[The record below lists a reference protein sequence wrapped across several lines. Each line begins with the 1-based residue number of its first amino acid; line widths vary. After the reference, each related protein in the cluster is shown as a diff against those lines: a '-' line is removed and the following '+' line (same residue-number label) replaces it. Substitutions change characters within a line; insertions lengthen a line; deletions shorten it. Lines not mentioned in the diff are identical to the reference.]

1 MLGCLITLNFPK
13 SKNMSKII
21 NLLGSGLGKSLI
33 EGLSSQTGQSK
44 SKTTALLNL
53 AIPVLLQ
60 AMQRNSATKEGA
72 LGLLNAITNKH
83 DGSILNKLNSIISGS
98 SINAVEKD
106 GGKIL
111 GHVFGKRQKNIQ
123 NALSKQSGVSNNS
136 VAKVLKIAAPV
147 VLGILGKQK
156 RNSSVN
162 DTKDL
167 SNIIGNLLKSQ
178 SKKQSFFEA
187 ILDADENGSII
198 NELAGSILKKNNS
211 GIGNLLSKLFN
222 KK

>member
-1 MLGCLITLNFPK
+1 
-13 SKNMSKII
+13 
-21 NLLGSGLGKSLI
+21 
-33 EGLSSQTGQSK
+33 
-44 SKTTALLNL
+44 
-53 AIPVLLQ
+53 
-60 AMQRNSATKEGA
+60 
-72 LGLLNAITNKH
+72 
-83 DGSILNKLNSIISGS
+83 
-98 SINAVEKD
+98 VEKD

-111 GHVFGKRQKNIQ
+111 GHVFGKRRKNIQ

-162 DTKDL
+162 YTKDL
-167 SNIIGNLLKSQ
+167 SKMIGKLLKSQ

-187 ILDADENGSII
+187 ILDADDNGSIV
-198 NELAGSILKKNNS
+198 NELAGSILKKNIS

>member
-1 MLGCLITLNFPK
+1 MGFLIKLFLPK
-13 SKNMSKII
+13 SKNMSKIM

-33 EGLSSQTGQSK
+33 KGLSSQTGQSK

-53 AIPVLLQ
+53 AIPVMLQ

-83 DGSILNKLNSIISGS
+83 DGSILNNLNSIFSDS
-98 SINAVEKD
+98 SLNAVEKD

-136 VAKVLKIAAPV
+136 VTKVLKIAAPV

-167 SNIIGNLLKSQ
+167 SK
-178 SKKQSFFEA
+178 
-187 ILDADENGSII
+187 
-198 NELAGSILKKNNS
+198 
-211 GIGNLLSKLFN
+211 
-222 KK
+222 

>member
-60 AMQRNSATKEGA
+60 AMQRNYATKEGA

>member
-1 MLGCLITLNFPK
+1 M
-13 SKNMSKII
+13 

-53 AIPVLLQ
+53 AIPVLLK

-83 DGSILNKLNSIISGS
+83 DGSILNNLSSIILGS
-98 SINAVEKD
+98 SIDAVEKD

-123 NALSKQSGVSNNS
+123 NALSKQTGVSNNS
-136 VAKVLKIAAPV
+136 VAKVLKVAAPV

-167 SNIIGNLLKSQ
+167 SNMISNLLKSQ
-178 SKKQSFFEA
+178 TKKQSFFEA

-198 NELAGSILKKNNS
+198 NELAGSILKKNNIS
-211 GIGNLLSKLFN
+211 IGNLLSKLFN

>member
-1 MLGCLITLNFPK
+1 M
-13 SKNMSKII
+13 
-21 NLLGSGLGKSLI
+21 
-33 EGLSSQTGQSK
+33 
-44 SKTTALLNL
+44 
-53 AIPVLLQ
+53 
-60 AMQRNSATKEGA
+60 
-72 LGLLNAITNKH
+72 NAITNKH
-83 DGSILNKLNSIISGS
+83 DGSILNNLSSIILGS
-98 SINAVEKD
+98 SIDAVEKD

-123 NALSKQSGVSNNS
+123 NALSKQTGVSNNS
-136 VAKVLKIAAPV
+136 VAKVLKVAAPV

-167 SNIIGNLLKSQ
+167 SNMISNLLKSQ
-178 SKKQSFFEA
+178 TKKQSFFEA
-187 ILDADENGSII
+187 ILDADENGLII

>member
-1 MLGCLITLNFPK
+1 M
-13 SKNMSKII
+13 
-21 NLLGSGLGKSLI
+21 
-33 EGLSSQTGQSK
+33 
-44 SKTTALLNL
+44 
-53 AIPVLLQ
+53 LQ

-83 DGSILNKLNSIISGS
+83 DGSILNNLNSIFSDS
-98 SINAVEKD
+98 SLNAVEKD

-136 VAKVLKIAAPV
+136 VTKVLKIAAPV

-167 SNIIGNLLKSQ
+167 SNMISNLLKSQ
-178 SKKQSFFEA
+178 TKKQSFLEA

>member
-1 MLGCLITLNFPK
+1 M
-13 SKNMSKII
+13 
-21 NLLGSGLGKSLI
+21 
-33 EGLSSQTGQSK
+33 
-44 SKTTALLNL
+44 
-53 AIPVLLQ
+53 
-60 AMQRNSATKEGA
+60 
-72 LGLLNAITNKH
+72 NAITNKH
-83 DGSILNKLNSIISGS
+83 DGSILNNLSSIILGS
-98 SINAVEKD
+98 SIDAVEKD

-123 NALSKQSGVSNNS
+123 NALSKQTGVSNNS
-136 VAKVLKIAAPV
+136 VAKVLKVAAPV

-167 SNIIGNLLKSQ
+167 SNMISNLLKSQ
-178 SKKQSFFEA
+178 TKKQSFFEA
-187 ILDADENGSII
+187 ILDADENGLII
-198 NELAGSILKKNNS
+198 NELAGSILKKNNI

>member
-1 MLGCLITLNFPK
+1 M
-13 SKNMSKII
+13 

-53 AIPVLLQ
+53 AIPVMLQ

-83 DGSILNKLNSIISGS
+83 DGSILNNLNSIFSDS
-98 SINAVEKD
+98 SLNAVEKD
-106 GGKIL
+106 VGKIL

-136 VAKVLKIAAPV
+136 VTKVLKIAAPV
-147 VLGILGKQK
+147 VLGILRKQK

-167 SNIIGNLLKSQ
+167 SKMISNLLKSQ
-178 SKKQSFFEA
+178 SKKQSFLEA
-187 ILDADENGSII
+187 ILDADDNGSII

>member
-1 MLGCLITLNFPK
+1 
-13 SKNMSKII
+13 MSKIM

-53 AIPVLLQ
+53 AIPVMLQ

-83 DGSILNKLNSIISGS
+83 DGSILNNLNSIFSDS
-98 SINAVEKD
+98 SLNAVEKD

-136 VAKVLKIAAPV
+136 VTKVLKIAAPV

-156 RNSSVN
+156 QNSSVN

-167 SNIIGNLLKSQ
+167 SKMISNLLKSQ
-178 SKKQSFFEA
+178 SKKQSFLEA
-187 ILDADENGSII
+187 ILDADDNGSII

>member
-83 DGSILNKLNSIISGS
+83 DGSILNNLNSIISGS

-136 VAKVLKIAAPV
+136 VAKVLRIAAPV

>member
-1 MLGCLITLNFPK
+1 
-13 SKNMSKII
+13 MSKIM
-21 NLLGSGLGKSLI
+21 NLLESGLGKSLI

-44 SKTTALLNL
+44 TKTTTLLNL

-72 LGLLNAITNKH
+72 LGLFNAITNKH
-83 DGSILNKLNSIISGS
+83 DESILNNLNSIISGS
-98 SINAVEKD
+98 SLNAVEKD

-111 GHVFGKRQKNIQ
+111 GHVFGKRRKNIQ

-167 SNIIGNLLKSQ
+167 SKMIGNLLKSQ

-187 ILDADENGSII
+187 ILDADDNGSIV

>member
-1 MLGCLITLNFPK
+1 MGFLIKLFLPK
-13 SKNMSKII
+13 SKNMSKIM

-53 AIPVLLQ
+53 AIPVMLQ

-83 DGSILNKLNSIISGS
+83 DGSILNNLNSIFSDS
-98 SINAVEKD
+98 SLNAVEKD

-136 VAKVLKIAAPV
+136 VTKVLKIAAPV

-156 RNSSVN
+156 QNSSVN

-167 SNIIGNLLKSQ
+167 SKMISNLLKSQ
-178 SKKQSFFEA
+178 SKKQSFLEA
-187 ILDADENGSII
+187 ILDADDNGSII

>member
-1 MLGCLITLNFPK
+1 MGFLIKLFLPK
-13 SKNMSKII
+13 SKNMSKIM

-33 EGLSSQTGQSK
+33 KGLSSQTGQSK

-53 AIPVLLQ
+53 AIPVMLQ

-83 DGSILNKLNSIISGS
+83 DGSILNNLNSIFSDS
-98 SINAVEKD
+98 SLNAVEKD

-136 VAKVLKIAAPV
+136 VTKVLKIAAPV

-167 SNIIGNLLKSQ
+167 SKMISNLLKSQ
-178 SKKQSFFEA
+178 SKKQSFLEA
-187 ILDADENGSII
+187 ILDADDNGSNI

>member
-1 MLGCLITLNFPK
+1 
-13 SKNMSKII
+13 MSKIM

-33 EGLSSQTGQSK
+33 KGLSSQTGQSK

-53 AIPVLLQ
+53 AIPVMLQ

-83 DGSILNKLNSIISGS
+83 DGSILNNLNSIFSDS
-98 SINAVEKD
+98 SLNAVEKD

-136 VAKVLKIAAPV
+136 VTKVLKIAAPV

-156 RNSSVN
+156 QNSSVN

-167 SNIIGNLLKSQ
+167 SKMISNLLKSQ
-178 SKKQSFFEA
+178 SKKQSFLEA
-187 ILDADENGSII
+187 ILDADDNGSII

>member
-1 MLGCLITLNFPK
+1 MLGFLIKLFFPK
-13 SKNMSKII
+13 SKNMSKIMT
-21 NLLGSGLGKSLI
+21 LLGSGLGKSLI

-53 AIPVLLQ
+53 AIPVLLK

-83 DGSILNKLNSIISGS
+83 DGSILKNLSSIILGS
-98 SINAVEKD
+98 SIDAVEKD

-123 NALSKQSGVSNNS
+123 NALSKQTGVSNNS
-136 VAKVLKIAAPV
+136 VAKVLKVAAPV

-167 SNIIGNLLKSQ
+167 SNMIGNLLKSQ
-178 SKKQSFFEA
+178 TKKHSFFEA

-198 NELAGSILKKNNS
+198 NELEGSILKKNNI

>member
-1 MLGCLITLNFPK
+1 MGFLIKLIFPK
-13 SKNMSKII
+13 SKNMSNIM

-33 EGLSSQTGQSK
+33 KGLSSQTGQSK

-53 AIPVLLQ
+53 AIPVMLQ

-83 DGSILNKLNSIISGS
+83 DGSILNNLNSIFSDS
-98 SINAVEKD
+98 SLNAVEKD

-136 VAKVLKIAAPV
+136 VTKVLKIAAPV
-147 VLGILGKQK
+147 VLSILGKQK

-167 SNIIGNLLKSQ
+167 SKMISNLLKSQ
-178 SKKQSFFEA
+178 SKKQSFLEA
-187 ILDADENGSII
+187 ILDADDNGSNI

-211 GIGNLLSKLFN
+211 GKGNLLSKLFN

>member
-1 MLGCLITLNFPK
+1 M
-13 SKNMSKII
+13 
-21 NLLGSGLGKSLI
+21 
-33 EGLSSQTGQSK
+33 
-44 SKTTALLNL
+44 
-53 AIPVLLQ
+53 
-60 AMQRNSATKEGA
+60 
-72 LGLLNAITNKH
+72 NAITNKH
-83 DGSILNKLNSIISGS
+83 DGSILNNLSSIILGS
-98 SINAVEKD
+98 SIDAVEKD

-123 NALSKQSGVSNNS
+123 NALSKQTGVSNNS
-136 VAKVLKIAAPV
+136 VAKVLKVAAPV

-167 SNIIGNLLKSQ
+167 SNMISNLLKSQ
-178 SKKQSFFEA
+178 TKKQSFFEA

-198 NELAGSILKKNNS
+198 NELAGSILKKNNI

>member
-1 MLGCLITLNFPK
+1 MGFLIKLFLPK
-13 SKNMSKII
+13 SKNMSKIM

-33 EGLSSQTGQSK
+33 KGLSSQTGQSK

-53 AIPVLLQ
+53 AIPVMLQ

-83 DGSILNKLNSIISGS
+83 DGSILNNLNSIFSDS
-98 SINAVEKD
+98 SLNAVEKD

-111 GHVFGKRQKNIQ
+111 GHVFGTRQKNIQ

-136 VAKVLKIAAPV
+136 VTKVLKIAAPV
-147 VLGILGKQK
+147 VLSILGKQK

-167 SNIIGNLLKSQ
+167 SKMISNLLKSQ
-178 SKKQSFFEA
+178 SKKQSFLEA
-187 ILDADENGSII
+187 ILDADDNGSII

-211 GIGNLLSKLFN
+211 GIGNLLNKLFN

>member
-1 MLGCLITLNFPK
+1 M
-13 SKNMSKII
+13 

-53 AIPVLLQ
+53 AIPVLLK

-83 DGSILNKLNSIISGS
+83 DGSILNNLSSIILGS
-98 SINAVEKD
+98 SIDAVEKD

-111 GHVFGKRQKNIQ
+111 GHVFGKSQKNIQ
-123 NALSKQSGVSNNS
+123 NALSKQTGVSNNS
-136 VAKVLKIAAPV
+136 VAKVLKVAAPV

-167 SNIIGNLLKSQ
+167 SNMISNLLKSQ
-178 SKKQSFFEA
+178 TKKQSFFEA

-198 NELAGSILKKNNS
+198 NELAGSILKKNNI